1 MAGKRSGAP
10 IAPAV
15 IAPTFD
21 VGALVNEHARLGGRR
36 GGVVQEPDR
45 RWPSLVVVA
54 WRDGERCMYG
64 ATQLEPAQVCAS
76 PSTPVA

>member
-1 MAGKRSGAP
+1 MADKRSAAP
-10 IAPAV
+10 PAPAV

-54 WRDGERCMYG
+54 WPDGERSSYSASQLITAAPG
-64 ATQLEPAQVCAS
+64 ASAS
-76 PSTPVA
+76 